1 MLNHSEI
8 QERDNIVAE
17 IEAETS
23 VNLENWEEE
32 DYDESFA
39 KNDEDYVGGE
49 SQGESGGL
57 DIERGEPMP
66 EPKKAYMKPN
76 FMKKK

>member
-1 MLNHSEI
+1 
-8 QERDNIVAE
+8 
-17 IEAETS
+17 
-23 VNLENWEEE
+23 
-32 DYDESFA
+32 
-39 KNDEDYVGGE
+39 VGGE
-49 SQGESGGL
+49 SQGESGGR